1 MFDHIPTDEEKDL
14 VYNIINE
21 ELNKSGFI
29 DKYLDGYTVYI
40 NFDNIDDLLGKL
52 YERIEVLRKNLENEE
67 IEND

>member
-1 MFDHIPTDEEKDL
+1 MVMALAQKD
-14 VYNIINE
+14 IINE

-52 YERIEVLRKNLENEE
+52 YERIEVLRSERKDLERT
-67 IEND
+67 ICL